1 MGGGSFVKEINILF
15 LPLTPLHRT
24 KLALSWVAMD
34 ATITSWDLITNCGIS
49 LQMQTEGFQNLHAS
63 TTADSI

>member
-1 MGGGSFVKEINILF
+1 MDGGGFVKEINILF
-15 LPLTPLHRT
+15 LPLTPSHRT
-24 KLALSWVAMD
+24 NFALSWVAMD
-34 ATITSWDLITNCGIS
+34 ATITPWDLVTNCGIS

>member
-1 MGGGSFVKEINILF
+1 MGGGGFVKEINILF

-34 ATITSWDLITNCGIS
+34 ATITP
-49 LQMQTEGFQNLHAS
+49 
-63 TTADSI
+63 